1 MVFTFKINKEILI
14 MLDGQ
19 LLTRRPSANT
29 DRAATLLVVVVLKL
43 HLYGLVYLW
52 HGLNRQYRPK
62 QLF

>member
-1 MVFTFKINKEILI
+1 

-43 HLYGLVYLW
+43 RQYGLVYLW
-52 HGLNRQYRPK
+52 YGLNRQYKSK